1 MVKHPVNNRLNKEPI
16 KAVVYGNLH
25 MKFPE
30 PTNKIEEQANRR
42 VEIKIP

>member
-1 MVKHPVNNRLNKEPI
+1 MVKHLVNNRLSKEPI

-30 PTNKIEEQANRR
+30 PTSKIEEQANRR
-42 VEIKIP
+42 VEIKIL